1 MAAIIKRELDVDS
14 KLTPGGRGEFT
25 VWLDG
30 AKVLDIDDDPE
41 HDFPDEAAVLRAIRG
56 AAA

>member
-1 MAAIIKRELDVDS
+1 MAAIIKRELGIDS
-14 KLTPGGRGEFT
+14 TLTSGGRGEFT

-30 AKVLDIDDDPE
+30 AKVLDIEDDPE

-56 AAA
+56 AKA